1 MHSCDMRKL
10 ATSTATES
18 ATTSDAGSLKRGVQ
32 ILKILAAVGA
42 RGLALTEI
50 ADRAGLPHPSVHR
63 VLRQLLDD
71 RLVSRNEDIK
81 RYRLGPLAFEL
92 GIASSTMYGDL
103 RDLCS
108 HAMEMLSAQTGD
120 TSYLVVRSGFDAVCM
135 HRHEGEFPIRALVLD
150 VGGRRPLGVGAGG
163 LALLAAVKED
173 ERHQI
178 IERVG
183 PKLHAF
189 GGMTAGDLDRA
200 CELTRSHGVAIIH
213 DTLSLGVSAIGLAFF
228 DGLGQPVGALSVAA
242 LSHRMTGER
251 LKRIAELLKDG
262 CTDVERR
269 MNRKHLNGWKTGA

>member
-1 MHSCDMRKL
+1 MRNQTPRVEEP
-10 ATSTATES
+10 AV
-18 ATTSDAGSLKRGVQ
+18 TTDAGSLKRGVQ
-32 ILKILAAVGA
+32 ILKILATVGA

-92 GIASSTMYGDL
+92 GIACSTMYGDL
-103 RDLCS
+103 RDLCAN
-108 HAMEMLSAQTGD
+108 AMEMLSEQTGD

-189 GGMTAGDLDRA
+189 GGMTAEDLERA
-200 CELTRSHGVAIIH
+200 CVLTHDNGAAVIH
-213 DTLSLGVSAIGLAFF
+213 DTLSLGVSAVGLAFF

-251 LKRIAELLKDG
+251 VKRIAELLKDG
-262 CTDVERR
+262 RADVERR

>member
-1 MHSCDMRKL
+1 MKRDEGEV
-10 ATSTATES
+10 AAQ
-18 ATTSDAGSLKRGVQ
+18 ANSDAGSLKRGVQ
-32 ILKILAAVGA
+32 ILKILATVGA

-50 ADRAGLPHPSVHR
+50 AARAGLPHPSVHR

-71 RLVSRNEDIK
+71 RPVPRNEDIK

-92 GIASSTMYGDL
+92 GIACSTMYGDL

-108 HAMEMLSAQTGD
+108 NAMDMLSAETGD

-163 LALLAAVKED
+163 LALLAAVGDE

-183 PKLHAF
+183 PKLKAF
-189 GGMTAGDLDRA
+189 GGMTAGDLERA
-200 CELTRSHGVAIIH
+200 CIRTRNEGAAVIH
-213 DTLSLGVSAIGLAFF
+213 DTLSLGVSAVGHAFY
-228 DGLGQPVGALSVAA
+228 DALGQPVGALSVAA

-251 LKRIAELLKDG
+251 VRRIAALLKDG
-262 CTDVERR
+262 CVDVQRH
-269 MNRKHLNGWKTGA
+269 MNRQHLNGWTTGM

>member
-1 MHSCDMRKL
+1 MNKQANRPEP
-10 ATSTATES
+10 STPTA
-18 ATTSDAGSLKRGVQ
+18 DAGSLKRGVQ
-32 ILKILAAVGA
+32 ILKILATVGA

-50 ADRAGLPHPSVHR
+50 ADRAGLPHPSAHR

-81 RYRLGPLAFEL
+81 RYRLGPVAFEL
-92 GIASSTMYGDL
+92 GIACSTMYGDL
-103 RDLCS
+103 RDICS
-108 HAMEMLSAQTGD
+108 NAMEMLSEQTGD
-120 TSYLVVRSGFDAVCM
+120 TSFLVVRSGFDAVCM

-150 VGGRRPLGVGAGG
+150 IGGRRPLGVGAAG
-163 LALLAAVKED
+163 LALLAAIED
-173 ERHQI
+173 DEGRQI

-189 GGMTAGDLDRA
+189 GGMTAGDLERA
-200 CELTRSHGVAIIH
+200 CVRTRKEGVAIIH
-213 DTLSLGVSAIGLAFF
+213 DKLSLGVSAVGLAFF

-251 LKRIAELLKDG
+251 VKRIAALLRDG
-262 CTDVERR
+262 CADVARH